1 MDILISIKLW
11 HGYPW
16 LKLVLQDVVLTVPLY
31 QYVVGESSNGP
42 FDQCWVVRP
51 QLFFSCHLRPRGAR
65 LQRRA
70 NYTYCPALP
79 GTIVRNCSTGIRP
92 SRSPSRIHLGPRN
105 SQTTRLRW
113 TVGIVWKY
121 SFNIPMNAFREAQH
135 SEDLGILDEGRLPY
149 AYDNFDFNSN
159 EGSSDAWVR
168 RPLTPELPNVSN
180 LTRFLA
186 REMLMAAMMF
196 RRWCGQPK
204 LK

>member
-1 MDILISIKLW
+1 M
-11 HGYPW
+11 
-16 LKLVLQDVVLTVPLY
+16 LVSQDVVLAIPPHP
-31 QYVVGESSNGP
+31 YVVTESSSDVLL
-42 FDQCWVVRP
+42 DQGWVVRP

-135 SEDLGILDEGRLPY
+135 SEDLGWGDCPMHMIISISIQTKGQ
-149 AYDNFDFNSN
+149 
-159 EGSSDAWVR
+159 V
-168 RPLTPELPNVSN
+168 
-180 LTRFLA
+180 
-186 REMLMAAMMF
+186 ML
-196 RRWCGQPK
+196 GYGDH
-204 LK
+204 